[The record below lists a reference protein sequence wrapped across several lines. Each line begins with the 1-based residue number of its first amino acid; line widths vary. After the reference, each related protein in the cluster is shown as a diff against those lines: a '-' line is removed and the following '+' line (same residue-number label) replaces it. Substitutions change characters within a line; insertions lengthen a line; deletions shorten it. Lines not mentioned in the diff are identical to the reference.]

1 MEIIVMRL
9 FYLSI
14 LALFLVSSSFT
25 TILYAAD
32 ETEEFEESD
41 QSGEEIPADEGEDLE
56 DAPEED
62 A

>member
-1 MEIIVMRL
+1 MRL